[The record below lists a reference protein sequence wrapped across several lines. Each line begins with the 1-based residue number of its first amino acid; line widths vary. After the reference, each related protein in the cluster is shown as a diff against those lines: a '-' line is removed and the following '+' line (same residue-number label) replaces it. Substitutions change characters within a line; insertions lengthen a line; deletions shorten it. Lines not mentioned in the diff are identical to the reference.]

1 MLVLPRYVAFIE
13 LDAESL
19 EVRDVKA
26 FVVLLVGRPDHE
38 FLLSVVYLNRVDL
51 FRPLQIT
58 DSPFE
63 AIYCVLADEDRL
75 LRLIIDSIHYLRKAL
90 KGQLQG

>member
-1 MLVLPRYVAFIE
+1 MLVLPCYVAFIE

-19 EVRDVKA
+19 EVRDVEA
-26 FVVLLVGRPDHE
+26 FVVLLIGRPDHDL
-38 FLLSVVYLNRVDL
+38 LLSVVYLNRVDL

-63 AIYCVLADEDRL
+63 AIYRVLADEDRL
-75 LRLIIDSIHYLRKAL
+75 LRLIIEGIHYLRKVL
-90 KGQLQG
+90 IGQLQG